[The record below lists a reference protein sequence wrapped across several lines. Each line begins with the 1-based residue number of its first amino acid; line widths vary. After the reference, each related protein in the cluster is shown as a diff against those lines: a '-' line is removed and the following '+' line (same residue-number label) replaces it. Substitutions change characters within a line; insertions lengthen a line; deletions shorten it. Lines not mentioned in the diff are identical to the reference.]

1 MLMNMKKFFAIAA
14 IMFLSVIVYAQRVDV
29 VEVNE
34 IFGKETHPALATQ
47 VMFTDAKTVMKE
59 FTSFIKNYKPE
70 SLSSKKGMLFADN
83 VVIPEIS
90 ENAIDV
96 YANIKQ
102 KKGSDVV
109 DLVVA
114 FCIGGN
120 MHVTS
125 SQAPTQY
132 PAAYNMLKTFANDL
146 TNKNHNAMLKTAEK
160 ALSKEEKKMASY
172 EKKDAKLQKS
182 IESYKKDIA
191 KLEKKMSKAES
202 QKEEVNKKMDD
213 QRVVVR
219 EKKDVYKKIENL

>member
-1 MLMNMKKFFAIAA
+1 MT
-14 IMFLSVIVYAQRVDV
+14 MFVYAQRVDV

-34 IFGKETHPALATQ
+34 IYGKETHPALATQ

-59 FTSFIKNYKPE
+59 FTSYIKNYKPE

-83 VVIPEIS
+83 VIIPELS

-96 YANIKQ
+96 YANVKQ
-102 KKGSDVV
+102 KKGDDVV
-109 DLVVA
+109 DLVVS
-114 FCIGGN
+114 FSIGGN
-120 MHVTS
+120 LHITS
-125 SQAPTQY
+125 TQAPTQY
-132 PAAYNMLKTFANDL
+132 PTAYNMLKTFANDL
-146 TNKNHNAMLKTAEK
+146 TQKNHNAMLKTAEK

-182 IESYKKDIA
+182 IDSYKKDIA

-202 QKEEVNKKMDD
+202 QKEDVNKKMDD